1 MDGLIMD
8 AEGGPDFFRGGV
20 NEAHTYGNAMREVAN
35 NPKKLLGI
43 SSNDIPQNLPG
54 WLPKFN
60 EIATKAD
67 FNSPQTY
74 YGASASVAS
83 RVDKAENAN
92 AHLTIPFIPVGAG
105 SLVLSM
111 EDAHQ
116 LKHAPN
122 APPYSSSSARIAAIK
137 AIHFGI
143 GAARPCLFGRFSTKR
158 QRSELLTTSRA
169 LEPHAGGTGH
179 CGLRSLPSAVLPSTI
194 QQHGNVTTVLSA

>member
-1 MDGLIMD
+1 MPLVMPPRITRSHCNRPVMSDSSLGLMHRATSARKSFGNPWFRVSEPFKMDGLIMD

-111 EDAHQ
+111 ED
-116 LKHAPN
+116 
-122 APPYSSSSARIAAIK
+122 
-137 AIHFGI
+137 
-143 GAARPCLFGRFSTKR
+143 
-158 QRSELLTTSRA
+158 
-169 LEPHAGGTGH
+169 
-179 CGLRSLPSAVLPSTI
+179 
-194 QQHGNVTTVLSA
+194 

>member
-43 SSNDIPQNLPG
+43 FSNDIPQNLPG

-67 FNSPQTY
+67 FNFPQTY

-105 SLVLSM
+105 F
-111 EDAHQ
+111 
-116 LKHAPN
+116 
-122 APPYSSSSARIAAIK
+122 I
-137 AIHFGI
+137 
-143 GAARPCLFGRFSTKR
+143 ARPCLFGRFSTKR
-158 QRSELLTTSRA
+158 
-169 LEPHAGGTGH
+169 
-179 CGLRSLPSAVLPSTI
+179 SAVR
-194 QQHGNVTTVLSA
+194 TTNNIKSARTARRRHRTLRP

>member
-74 YGASASVAS
+74 DGASASVAS

-105 SLVLSM
+105 FIGTEYGGCASAQACAERATIFIQLCKDRGYQGYSLWRWGGAPMPLWEVLNKTT
-111 EDAHQ
+111 AVRTTNNI
-116 LKHAPN
+116 K
-122 APPYSSSSARIAAIK
+122 SART
-137 AIHFGI
+137 
-143 GAARPCLFGRFSTKR
+143 ARRRHRT
-158 QRSELLTTSRA
+158 
-169 LEPHAGGTGH
+169 
-179 CGLRSLPSAVLPSTI
+179 LRP
-194 QQHGNVTTVLSA
+194 